1 MSRVTSP
8 PSSSL
13 TPTFQSKNQQQQ
25 QQTSSSS
32 LPQISKLE
40 LFLRLGLISLEFSIM
55 IIGATFAVL
64 SWYYSSTL
72 VNILQNCLLTP
83 GVCLGYEKIIQQEFQ
98 PIKETLI
105 PQLQSEVALLKLYL
119 RYILCFR
126 EEDNTT
132 LPPEM
137 VLLCNSR

>member
-1 MSRVTSP
+1 MSHVTSP

-13 TPTFQSKNQQQQ
+13 TPTFQSRNQQPPPP
-25 QQTSSSS
+25 S
-32 LPQISKLE
+32 PQISKLE

-72 VNILQNCLLTP
+72 VAILQNCLLTP
-83 GVCLGYEKIIQQEFQ
+83 GACLGYEKIIQQEFQ
-98 PIKETLI
+98 PLKETLI

-119 RYILCFR
+119 RYILCFQ
-126 EEDNTT
+126 EDNTT

-137 VLLCNSR
+137 VLLCNSPP